1 MHSKEKV
8 MKILEELTLAELHE
22 AQNFIDNL
30 ITMRKVSGSK
40 SQGKEVQ
47 EEYQSK
53 ERREQ
58 ERFYEIFPCKLRMVD
73 EREEPTFAGTVVDIS
88 KGGLRLKTSKKI
100 TAGSVLV
107 LSPDYDRIYKKI
119 FVEVV
124 RTKEFMGQY
133 EIGVKHIMVEGN
145 TKK

>member
-73 EREEPTFAGTVVDIS
+73 
-88 KGGLRLKTSKKI
+88 
-100 TAGSVLV
+100 
-107 LSPDYDRIYKKI
+107 
-119 FVEVV
+119 
-124 RTKEFMGQY
+124 
-133 EIGVKHIMVEGN
+133 
-145 TKK
+145 